1 MVLFLALFSLYSAT
15 ATHDMVN
22 IDASAATVESWR
34 IASTGEPWLEGAL
47 PPQLNDNKWV
57 SEADNG
63 HLVGKRMAG
72 PVLAGI
78 PFYLVLSHNADPE
91 TFSFVPGAIA
101 ASFWTAGS
109 VVLLFLAL
117 RRRLQ
122 DDHALLAAAIFAV
135 ATPTWSVSANMLWT
149 HTVTQF
155 AIAGTAFASSRRN
168 WWLAGLFM
176 SFGMLGRPHLALVAA
191 AVGLVAA
198 AADKSIKPAVGVAV
212 PTLGSLLFLEGWNK
226 WMFGVW
232 SIGGA
237 YAGKADAAVGGFQGS
252 EEWTGSHPQLTNYLG
267 FLFSFDRGFLIWTPI
282 VLLFLPAVV
291 RARREIPAWSWGLA
305 VGGICYTIAQ
315 LRINYFAGGEGFYGY
330 RHGLEMLTCLVP
342 ILAFASPWLG
352 SCPRMLGADPGPA
365 GRGHQHRCSQ
375 RRVLRPAERCLDGQQ
390 LLGGTSSPACGRGN
404 VGGLFW

>member
-1 MVLFLALFSLYSAT
+1 MVIWSGSAWPGPCWLGSRLPGVEPQCRPRDLFL
-15 ATHDMVN
+15 
-22 IDASAATVESWR
+22 
-34 IASTGEPWLEGAL
+34 
-47 PPQLNDNKWV
+47 
-57 SEADNG
+57 
-63 HLVGKRMAG
+63 
-72 PVLAGI
+72 
-78 PFYLVLSHNADPE
+78 
-91 TFSFVPGAIA
+91 VPGAIA

-305 VGGICYTIAQ
+305 AGGICYTIAQ

-330 RHGLEMLTCLVP
+330 RHGLEILTCLVP
-342 ILAFASPWLG
+342 ALAVSASRMGRSARCLFGPILGLQLAAIS
-352 SCPRMLGADPGPA
+352 LGAIKDTFYVSVTSVWSDNSFWLALRSYPMVVGTWLAMFLVVGALMPSVRRRLLPA
-365 GRGHQHRCSQ
+365 GTPSDR
-375 RRVLRPAERCLDGQQ
+375 
-390 LLGGTSSPACGRGN
+390 
-404 VGGLFW
+404 